1 MSIEFPDDV
10 ERIRRVLAQR
20 RVCVSDQQIED
31 AWQRYSDSVMAG
43 WVALPESDQE
53 LSRMI
58 LPFLY

>member
-1 MSIEFPDDV
+1 MCNIEIAED
-10 ERIRRVLAQR
+10 AQR
-20 RVCVSDQQIED
+20 QHFSLVGVSDEQIED

-43 WVALPESDQE
+43 WVVLPESDQE